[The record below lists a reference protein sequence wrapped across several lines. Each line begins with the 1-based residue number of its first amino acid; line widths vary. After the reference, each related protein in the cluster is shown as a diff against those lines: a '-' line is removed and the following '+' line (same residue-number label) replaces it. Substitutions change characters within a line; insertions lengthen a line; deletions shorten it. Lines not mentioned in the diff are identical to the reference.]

1 MNITVFWGGWIFQSP
16 CDFKNWLAA
25 QFSDLDGGKIKPG
38 VGGSLF
44 PRAYTLLVVV
54 VVVMRHICSFYVFV
68 VLNNLIRTITMA
80 E

>member
-1 MNITVFWGGWIFQSP
+1 MFWGGWIFQSP

-44 PRAYTLLVVV
+44 PRAYALLVVV
-54 VVVMRHICSFYVFV
+54 VMVMRRICS
-68 VLNNLIRTITMA
+68 VLRIRCIEQPHQNNNNG
-80 E
+80 